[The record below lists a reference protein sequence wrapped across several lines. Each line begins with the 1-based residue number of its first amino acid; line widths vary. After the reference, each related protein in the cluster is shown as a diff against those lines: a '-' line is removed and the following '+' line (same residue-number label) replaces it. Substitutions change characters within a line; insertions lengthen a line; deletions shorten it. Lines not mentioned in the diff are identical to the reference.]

1 VFPDIQQAQSEQELA
16 LLKMQPVIEETAAK
30 LATADPALMNSFL
43 TSYSV
48 STGDAV
54 FRRWQELA
62 SAILTKHVDGYMKD
76 PKGSPKAPGYS
87 KDWLREVVNRRP
99 DQFKL
104 PKNRQP

>member
-1 VFPDIQQAQSEQELA
+1 
-16 LLKMQPVIEETAAK
+16 
-30 LATADPALMNSFL
+30 MNSFL

-62 SAILTKHVDGYMKD
+62 STILTKHVDGYMKD
-76 PKGSPKAPGYS
+76 AKGSPRAPGYS
-87 KDWLREVVNRRP
+87 KDWLREVVKHRP

-104 PKNRQP
+104 PKNGRPVETDH